1 MASALTINTVT
12 GLELNYALA
21 TLSLLAIAYSIYGGL
36 KAIAL
41 TDIVQVA
48 MLVLGGLLIAYLVL
62 VEIGA
67 GEGVIAE
74 FTTPVDRV
82 PEKFDMILS
91 PDNPNYIYLPG
102 LSVLLGG
109 MWIMN
114 LPYRG
119 FNQYLIQR
127 ALAAKSIQEAQRGI
141 AFAAY
146 LKLLMPVIVVLPGI
160 AAVLLAPDIRAADQA
175 YPEMMKLAPDGIRGI
190 IFAALIAAIL
200 SSLGS
205 MMNSISTIF
214 TVDPYSRFSKQRS
227 ERELLNIG
235 RVVAVASIAVAAVIA
250 QPLPGRFDQAF
261 QYIQEF
267 TGFFTPGIVTIFLL
281 GMFFQRITALAAL
294 AIGPAVFS
302 FTLYIAWPGLSFM
315 DRFGVVF
322 LLCVATAISVSAVS
336 RSPLSDQARRATTG
350 ADVDYSTTAGFNIA
364 SIGVLA
370 ILVALYLTWW

>member
-1 MASALTINTVT
+1 
-12 GLELNYALA
+12 
-21 TLSLLAIAYSIYGGL
+21 
-36 KAIAL
+36 
-41 TDIVQVA
+41 

-67 GEGVIAE
+67 GEGVIAG
-74 FTTPVDRV
+74 FTTLVDRV

-91 PDNPNYIYLPG
+91 PDNPNYIHLPG

-114 LPYRG
+114 LSYWG
-119 FNQYLIQR
+119 FNQYIIQR

-190 IFAALIAAIL
+190 IFAALIAAVL

-214 TVDPYSRFSKQRS
+214 TVDLYSRFSKQRT
-227 ERELLNIG
+227 ERELVNIG
-235 RVVAVASIAVAAVIA
+235 RVIAVASIAVAAVIA
-250 QPLPGRFDQAF
+250 QPLLGRFDQAF

-294 AIGPAVFS
+294 ASAIGSAVFS
-302 FTLYIAWPGLSFM
+302 FTLYIAWPSLPFM
-315 DRFGVVF
+315 DRVGVVF

-336 RSPLSDQARRATTG
+336 RSPLSDQVRRATTG
-350 ADVDYSTTAGFNIA
+350 ADVDYSTTVGFNIA